1 MLVCPN
7 RDARGRNPLHAY
19 KRSREV
25 RDQVDLSDSQ
35 FGGFG
40 EAERVLTPSLA
51 LIVGLGGVRGRGRL
65 KTPQRWMAGPCEI
78 L

>member
-51 LIVGLGGVRGRGRL
+51 LIVGLGGVNGG
-65 KTPQRWMAGPCEI
+65 
-78 L
+78 